1 MVLGKAEWEGNRVGQ
16 KWQIACQV
24 ARFWFS
30 HQPPPWALEFSEPH
44 LAHLL
49 SGDDICLPF
58 LGVCACPVGSSPS
71 GFCSLFFAICL
82 PISLIADELLENRDT
97 GANISISQHMLGK
110 CLLTGWMD
118 E

>member
-1 MVLGKAEWEGNRVGQ
+1 MANSLSGGQVLVLTPATTLG
-16 KWQIACQV
+16 
-24 ARFWFS
+24 S
-30 HQPPPWALEFSEPH
+30 SLEFSEPH

-71 GFCSLFFAICL
+71 GLCSLFFAICL

-97 GANISISQHMLGK
+97 GANISIYST
-110 CLLTGWMD
+110 CLVNVC
-118 E
+118 

>member
-1 MVLGKAEWEGNRVGQ
+1 MANSLSGGQVLVLTPATTLG
-16 KWQIACQV
+16 
-24 ARFWFS
+24 S
-30 HQPPPWALEFSEPH
+30 SLEFSEPH

-71 GFCSLFFAICL
+71 GLCSLFFAICL